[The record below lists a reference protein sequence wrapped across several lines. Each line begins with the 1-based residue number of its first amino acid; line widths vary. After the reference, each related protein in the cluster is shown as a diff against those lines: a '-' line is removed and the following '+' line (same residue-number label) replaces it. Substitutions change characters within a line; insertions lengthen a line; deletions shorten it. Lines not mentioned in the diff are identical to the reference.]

1 MLYKYMD
8 NLEQFWNDLSNVC
21 PKPVAEES
29 TTVLGVPV
37 VEEPQN
43 STNAEELAKALE
55 RISALEKMIA
65 ESKKEEDGVHI
76 ES

>member
-1 MLYKYMD
+1 MD
-8 NLEQFWNDLSNVC
+8 NLEQFWKDLSNVC
-21 PKPVAEES
+21 PKPVAEDNP
-29 TTVLGVPV
+29 TVLGVPV

-55 RISALEKMIA
+55 RISALEQMIV